1 MTLALLARLLPLWNW
16 LRSNPLLALCAV
28 LALWGAWEHH
38 RAQGWRDYAHRLESA
53 SEAAKRAQVA
63 LRAKERADYQ
73 EKAHEADTRYA
84 TDLHRARDL
93 TDLYIRSHRVL
104 PSSVSPA
111 IPVSE
116 AGDAGKPADLSQAAV
131 VVAEPDVQ
139 SAGDWQA
146 YGVACHDF
154 LLSVTQ

>member
-16 LRSNPLLALCAV
+16 LKSHPALCAFV
-28 LALWGAWEHH
+28 LLAGYALYEHH
-38 RAQGWRDYAHRLESA
+38 RAQGWMDRAEQCQRT
-53 SEAAKRAQVA
+53 SEAARRAQDA

-93 TDLYIRSHRVL
+93 TDLYIRSHRVR

-116 AGDAGKPADLSQAAV
+116 AGNAGKSADLSQADV
-131 VVAEPDVQ
+131 VVAESDVQ